1 MLQFIICTH
10 GIAPDQRL
18 LDAFFYQEARH
29 WGNLRPGFS
38 FLPPDRQRQLPYPV
52 VAGTGAATCLC
63 CTRLFLRR
71 RGRAV
76 AIGATVSRFPAGNS
90 SCCVSPA
97 GGRQHGAGG
106 PCCFTGPANLV
117 GSPGAAGQ
125 TSPVFQCCGPLPS
138 GRRFIPSSFPRTT
151 AANARWPTFP
161 PGVIFSRSIPMRQDD
176 RPFWQE
182 VREELDPRKNVVGW
196 AAAII
201 MLVVVCVFG
210 GINDHPAEPA
220 MRPAT
225 IVSK

>member
-138 GRRFIPSSFPRTT
+138 GRRPFFFPDRVMPGHAGTHGFQPCGALSARRYFLYSEVSSRAPKG
-151 AANARWPTFP
+151 A
-161 PGVIFSRSIPMRQDD
+161 SSM
-176 RPFWQE
+176 
-182 VREELDPRKNVVGW
+182 
-196 AAAII
+196 
-201 MLVVVCVFG
+201 
-210 GINDHPAEPA
+210 
-220 MRPAT
+220 PAT
-225 IVSK
+225 PNRRRPT